1 MNLILKPTGSHYG
14 TDWGEND
21 YVVLCNR
28 EVVGRVMLHRQT
40 SKEEPWFWT
49 ITAQRQPPSPENHG
63 YSDTREAAMDLDLA
77 LFGAGHPISIAN
89 FMSRQVN

>member
-28 EVVGRVMLHRQT
+28 EVVGRVMLHPQA

-49 ITAQRQPPSPENHG
+49 ITAQRQPHPKITGTQIRGKLQCLPSRRDC
-63 YSDTREAAMDLDLA
+63 ST
-77 LFGAGHPISIAN
+77 AG
-89 FMSRQVN
+89 R

>member
-14 TDWGEND
+14 TDWGAND

-28 EVVGRVMLHRQT
+28 EVVGRIMLHTQA

-63 YSDTREAAMDLDLA
+63 YCRTRDEAMKSFKAR
-77 LFGAGHPISIAN
+77 LFTRS
-89 FMSRQVN
+89 

>member
-28 EVVGRVMLHRQT
+28 EVVGRVMLHPQA

-63 YSDTREAAMDLDLA
+63 YSDTREAAMLA
-77 LFGAGHPISIAN
+77 FKARLFD
-89 FMSRQVN
+89 RW